1 MSYFNYSF
9 KKMMILDDVNGK
21 FKSKAA
27 WDGTTASLEVA
38 NGILKTADVN
48 SVQLNACGKG
58 VLGFFNPETMKSLN
72 LTNLSNIS
80 AWSKKPFV
88 IANSTFMKH
97 DKIGK
102 FHGGYQETNKSKMIN
117 PRYINKVWYVKPSEL
132 LNTELMIGEDL
143 ENTPTTTEYLY
154 EGYSDGQ
161 KRSFKTGKTYYLR
174 VDIKGTP
181 ASMFARHDLY
191 HVFDANGG
199 CESYCEDGTPAP
211 ANTWEIF
218 RQWIEG
224 IDNEETF
231 KGFVLPVLVMED
243 AAHKLYFFMNKKYF
257 GEYGITP
264 NTDYTQLTENAV
276 YDIEDFESVMDGASI
291 QESAYCESCTSD
303 PTYKFNIALIGAY
316 VDTRFGTC
324 TFSKF
329 DYYGVE
335 PIQLYA
341 CEVQFNG
348 ETCDAERVSVR
359 RNRRGIVGTGYG
371 EEVIRDL
378 ILTEGYRQNYWSED
392 KRIREISDGDDVFDA
407 INKDAKY
414 GSFYVLHSVPRHNN
428 DSGIFD
434 NDQYTVRI
442 VFNENSGALDDL
454 KSIFQDI
461 IDDNNLGITIEDFT
475 RMKDSN
481 GVVDGELNTIF
492 PTEVIGVLEDGNGN
506 PAAIDSDDREDPQEI
521 VPEEEPHHFITVTVG
536 EHGTVTPNG
545 KVKVY
550 DGDNASFTI
559 TPATGYVVDTATL
572 DGNDVSG
579 QIVDGV
585 LTISN
590 VTADHALEVT
600 FKTE

>member
-38 NGILKTADVN
+38 NGILQTANVN

-58 VLGFFNPETMKSLN
+58 VLGFFNPETMKSLDAGD
-72 LTNLSNIS
+72 TST
-80 AWSKKPFV
+80 WSKKPFV

-117 PRYINKVWYVKPSEL
+117 PRFINKVWYVKPSEL

-143 ENTPTTTEYLY
+143 ENTPNTTEYLY
-154 EGYSDGQ
+154 EGYSEGQ

-199 CESYCEDGTPAP
+199 CESYCEDGTLAP

-231 KGFVLPVLVMED
+231 KGFILPVLVMED
-243 AAHKLYFFMNKKYF
+243 SSHKLYFFMNKKYF

-276 YDIEDFESVMDGASI
+276 YDIEDFEALMGENGANIPEEDYS
-291 QESAYCESCTSD
+291 ESCESD

-378 ILTEGYRQNYWSED
+378 ILNESYRQNYWSED

-434 NDQYTVRI
+434 NDQYTIRI

-461 IDDNNLGITIEDFT
+461 IDDNNLGISIEDYT
-475 RMKDSN
+475 RMKDGN
-481 GVVDGELNTIF
+481 GVVDGTLSTIF

-506 PAAIDSDDREDPQEI
+506 PAEIDSDKREDPQEI
-521 VPEEEPHHFITVTVG
+521 VPEEEPFHMITVTVG

-545 KVKVY
+545 QVKVY
-550 DGDNASFTI
+550 DGDDVEFTI
-559 TPATGYVVDTATL
+559 TAADTYSI
-572 DGNDVSG
+572 DDVL
-579 QIVDGV
+579 VDGADASGSMQGDK
-585 LTISN
+585 LTLQN
-590 VTADHALEVT
+590 VTADHTLEVT
-600 FKTE
+600 FA

>member
-38 NGILKTADVN
+38 NGILQTANVN

-58 VLGFFNPETMKSLN
+58 VLGFFNPETMKSLDAGD
-72 LTNLSNIS
+72 TST
-80 AWSKKPFV
+80 WSKKPFV

-199 CESYCEDGTPAP
+199 CESFCEDGTPAP

-218 RQWIEG
+218 RQWIDG

-231 KGFVLPVLVMED
+231 KGFILPVLVMED
-243 AAHKLYFFMNKKYF
+243 ASHKLYFFMNKKYF
-257 GEYGITP
+257 GEYGITEAVS
-264 NTDYTQLTENAV
+264 LTENGV
-276 YDIEDFESVMDGASI
+276 HDIEKFEAIMDNASI
-291 QESAYCESCTSD
+291 QESAYCESCTTD

-378 ILTEGYRQNYWSED
+378 ILNESYRQNYWSED

-434 NDQYTVRI
+434 NDQYTIRI

-461 IDDNNLGITIEDFT
+461 IDDNNLGISIEDYT
-475 RMKDSN
+475 RMKDNN
-481 GVVDGELNTIF
+481 GVVDGELDNIF
-492 PTEVIGVLEDGNGN
+492 PTEVIGILEDGNGN
-506 PAAIDSDDREDPQEI
+506 PAAIDSDKREDPQEI
-521 VPEEEPHHFITVTVG
+521 IPEEEPYHTITVTVG
-536 EHGTVTPNG
+536 LNGTVTPNG
-545 KVKVY
+545 EVKVY
-550 DGDNASFTI
+550 DGDTMEFTI
-559 TPATGYVVDTATL
+559 TPASGYAVDTATL
-572 DGNDVSG
+572 DGTTNIKTE
-579 QIVDGV
+579 IVNNKYEFTSD
-585 LTISN
+585 N
-590 VTADHALEVT
+590 ADHTMEIT
-600 FKTE
+600 FA

>member
-1 MSYFNYSF
+1 MSNFNYSF

-38 NGILKTADVN
+38 NGILKTANVN

-58 VLGFFNPETMKSLN
+58 VLGFFNPETMKSLDAGH
-72 LTNLSNIS
+72 TST
-80 AWSKKPFV
+80 WSKKPFV

-199 CESYCEDGTPAP
+199 CESYCEDGTLAP

-218 RQWIEG
+218 RQWIDG

-243 AAHKLYFFMNKKYF
+243 ADNKLYFFMNKKYF

-276 YDIEDFESVMDGASI
+276 YDIEDFEDLMGENGAHIS
-291 QESAYCESCTSD
+291 ETDYSESCTSD
-303 PTYKFNIALIGAY
+303 PIYKFNIALIGAY

-378 ILTEGYRQNYWSED
+378 ILTESYRQNYWSED
-392 KRIREISDGDDVFDA
+392 KRIREISGGDDVFDA

-434 NDQYTVRI
+434 NDQYTIRI
-442 VFNENSGALDDL
+442 VFNENSGALDKL
-454 KSIFQDI
+454 KKIFYTI
-461 IDDNNLGITIEDFT
+461 INDNNLGISIEDYT
-475 RMKDSN
+475 RMKDNN
-481 GVVDGELNTIF
+481 GVVDGKLDTIF

-506 PAAIDSDDREDPQEI
+506 PAAIDSDKREDPQEI
-521 VPEEEPHHFITVTVG
+521 VPEEESHHFITVTVG

-545 KVKVY
+545 EVKVY

-585 LTISN
+585 LAISN

>member
-38 NGILKTADVN
+38 NGILRTADVN

-72 LTNLSNIS
+72 LTDLTNIS

-154 EGYSDGQ
+154 EGYSEGQ

-199 CESYCEDGTPAP
+199 CESYCEDGTLAP

-218 RQWIEG
+218 RQWIDG

-231 KGFVLPVLVMED
+231 KGFILPVLVMED
-243 AAHKLYFFMNKKYF
+243 ASHKLYFFMNKKYF
-257 GEYGITP
+257 GEYGITEAVS
-264 NTDYTQLTENAV
+264 LTENGV
-276 YDIEDFESVMDGASI
+276 HDIENFETIMDNASI
-291 QESAYCESCTSD
+291 QESAYCESCTTD

-378 ILTEGYRQNYWSED
+378 ILNESYRQNYWTED

-434 NDQYTVRI
+434 NDQYTIRI

-461 IDDNNLGITIEDFT
+461 INDNNLGISIEDYT
-475 RMKDSN
+475 RMKDNN
-481 GVVDGELNTIF
+481 GVVDGELDNIF
-492 PTEVIGVLEDGNGN
+492 PTEVIGILEDGNGN
-506 PAAIDSDDREDPQEI
+506 PAAIDSDKREDPQEI
-521 VPEEEPHHFITVTVG
+521 IPEEEPYHMITVTVG

-545 KVKVY
+545 QVKVY
-550 DGDNASFTI
+550 DGDDASFTI
-559 TPATGYVVDTATL
+559 TAADTYSISTVL
-572 DGNDVSG
+572 
-579 QIVDGV
+579 VDGADASGSMQGNK
-585 LTISN
+585 LTLQN
-590 VTADHALEVT
+590 VTADHTLEVT
-600 FKTE
+600 FA